1 MRKLKTSDLFSLS
14 RIFKKMDIKDEI
26 KTLTRDITGLSEEE
40 KIKISQELQVNL
52 SILFIENIGNAEK
65 EVYKLFASLTDKT
78 AEEIENMDLDKF
90 FKLIQELF
98 NQEGFENFFIQSTQ
112 IEDEFECM
120 DLLLTRYKNIDY
132 VMDMDLEEGIEIIN
146 TAYKKKAEEMLWQR
160 WLVDYSN
167 MDKEHFI
174 PFTDYKNKVFKD
186 VNITEN
192 NNKVSK
198 ESIEETAKKAIE
210 EAERIKKADQ
220 KGGST

>member
-1 MRKLKTSDLFSLS
+1 
-14 RIFKKMDIKDEI
+14 
-26 KTLTRDITGLSEEE
+26 
-40 KIKISQELQVNL
+40 
-52 SILFIENIGNAEK
+52 
-65 EVYKLFASLTDKT
+65 
-78 AEEIENMDLDKF
+78 
-90 FKLIQELF
+90 
-98 NQEGFENFFIQSTQ
+98 
-112 IEDEFECM
+112 
-120 DLLLTRYKNIDY
+120 
-132 VMDMDLEEGIEIIN
+132 MDLEEGIEIIN